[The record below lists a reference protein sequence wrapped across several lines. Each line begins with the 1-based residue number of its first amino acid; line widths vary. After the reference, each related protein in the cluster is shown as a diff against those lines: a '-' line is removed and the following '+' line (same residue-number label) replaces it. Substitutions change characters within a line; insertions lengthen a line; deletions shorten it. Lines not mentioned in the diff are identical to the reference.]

1 MDITMTTPSISVVST
16 PNPDAYVFQVQ
27 ENLIASG
34 TYEYLKGQDASSSPL
49 AQQLLPLEGIELI
62 MIAPR
67 FITVRK
73 HSNTQ
78 WHPLAEN
85 VAKELNAF
93 LLSGDMAV
101 IETQS
106 SREPISRNEI
116 EELIIEII
124 NEEIRPAIAQD
135 GGDVVY
141 HGFENGIVKLELLG
155 ACGTCPSSTV
165 TLYHGI
171 QNLLMEE
178 IPEVEGIEQIH
189 SEPQID

>member
-1 MDITMTTPSISVVST
+1 MSTPAISVVST

-49 AQQLLPLEGIELI
+49 AQQILPLEGVELI

-73 HSNTQ
+73 VPEIE
-78 WHPLAEN
+78 WHPLAEH
-85 VAKELNAF
+85 VAQQLNAF
-93 LLSGDMAV
+93 LLSGDMAIV
-101 IETQS
+101 ETQS
-106 SREPISRNEI
+106 SHEPVTRDEI
-116 EELIIEII
+116 ELQIIEILD
-124 NEEIRPAIAQD
+124 EEIRPAIAQD
-135 GGDVVY
+135 GGDVIF
-141 HGFENGIVKLELLG
+141 HGFEDGLVKLELIG
-155 ACGTCPSSTV
+155 ACGTCPSSTA
-165 TLYHGI
+165 TLYYGI

-189 SEPQID
+189 SEQELD